1 MEILSFELQG
11 VGFSKVIDVPKV
23 GDFIIPI
30 QGVVGV
36 WRADVA
42 NVRPPT
48 GAVIINAVNKLVIYS
63 EDSQTPPRVF
73 GYQLIGNAFDE
84 VFVNGRLITY
94 KQTFQNPYEI
104 PPQARYNRGW

>member
-36 WRADVA
+36 WRVNVGD
-42 NVRPPT
+42 VRPPA
-48 GAVIINAVNKLVIYS
+48 GDFIIDVVNKLVIHS

-73 GYQLIGNAFDE
+73 GYQLIGNVFDE

-94 KQTFQNPYEI
+94 KQIFQGRYEI